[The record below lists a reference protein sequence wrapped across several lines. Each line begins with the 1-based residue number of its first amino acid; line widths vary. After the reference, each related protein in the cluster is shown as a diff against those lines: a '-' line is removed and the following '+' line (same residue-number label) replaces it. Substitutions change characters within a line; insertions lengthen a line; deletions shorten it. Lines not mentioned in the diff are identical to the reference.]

1 MRSIPEIGSLVP
13 IFEVQDS
20 KGKKIYPDLFIGYP
34 FVLYFY
40 PKDETPGCTTE
51 ACSFRDICDQLN
63 QLDAHVIGISP
74 DSNDSHNRFIAKHH
88 LNFSLISD
96 PYYELCSLFG
106 VWEEKKTFGQ
116 TKWGVTRS
124 TFIVDGK
131 GIIRWIE
138 KPVRVEGHAER
149 VLQALKDIPKAS
161 ESL

>member
-1 MRSIPEIGSLVP
+1 MHSIPEIGSLIP
-13 IFEVQDS
+13 IFEAQDS
-20 KGKKIYPDLFIGYP
+20 KGKKIYPDLFMGYP
-34 FVLYFY
+34 FILYFY

-51 ACSFRDICDQLN
+51 ACAFRDIKEQFN

-74 DSNDSHNRFIAKHH
+74 DSNASHNQFIAKHD

-96 PYYELCSLFG
+96 PHYELCSLFG
-106 VWEEKKTFGQ
+106 VWEEKKAVGQ
-116 TKWGVTRS
+116 TKWGVTRT

-138 KPVRVEGHAER
+138 KPVQVEGHVQR
-149 VLQALKDIPKAS
+149 VLQELNNLPKVS